1 MSLSIKGQDFFSSL
15 PVSWRSL
22 RAHANPWCRS
32 KLVLPAEEQRRD
44 HPSSDLQALAEVSA
58 GQTGFRE
65 ELACLHEQRP
75 TARGGLVLM
84 DRKQILSQ
92 ACCDY
97 ELVASTVEPCG
108 QEAPSLPSNLNSR
121 EVGKSLRSGPI
132 IALNVASDVLKLAS

>member
-22 RAHANPWCRS
+22 RAHANPWCRF

-65 ELACLHEQRP
+65 ELACLHEQRLM
-75 TARGGLVLM
+75 ARGGLVLM

-92 ACCDY
+92 R
-97 ELVASTVEPCG
+97 VVIM
-108 QEAPSLPSNLNSR
+108 NW
-121 EVGKSLRSGPI
+121 
-132 IALNVASDVLKLAS
+132 

>member
-22 RAHANPWCRS
+22 GAHVNPWCRF

-44 HPSSDLQALAEVSA
+44 RQALAEVSA

-65 ELACLHEQRP
+65 ELACLHEQRL

-92 ACCDY
+92 R
-97 ELVASTVEPCG
+97 VVIM
-108 QEAPSLPSNLNSR
+108 NW
-121 EVGKSLRSGPI
+121 
-132 IALNVASDVLKLAS
+132 